1 MRVRV
6 RSPSGGAVVSLSS
19 NNPGVASVPASV
31 TVPGNATSATFT
43 VSTSPVSTTTSVT
56 ISGSYNGT
64 TLSASLTVT
73 PAPPTLS
80 SLSLSPTSVTGGS
93 SSTGTV
99 TLSAPAPRGGA
110 VVRLSSNKTGGAW
123 GRERGDSSGVA

>member
-93 SSTGTV
+93 SSTRTEEH
-99 TLSAPAPRGGA
+99 TAAPPPQWNL
-110 VVRLSSNKTGGAW
+110 VSPLLPQNKEAH
-123 GRERGDSSGVA
+123 